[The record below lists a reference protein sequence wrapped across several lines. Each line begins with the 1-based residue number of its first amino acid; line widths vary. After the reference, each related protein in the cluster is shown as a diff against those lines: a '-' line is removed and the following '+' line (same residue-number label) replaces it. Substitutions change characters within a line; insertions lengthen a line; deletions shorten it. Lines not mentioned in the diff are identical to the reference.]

1 MWPFLSTKTDNIR
14 IRIVLHDAVQMGIVE
29 ISKKFSSI
37 SKNYSLKAILS
48 ELLSD
53 YFIRVESSTL
63 VSNNSEMKI
72 VATLEWVT

>member
-1 MWPFLSTKTDNIR
+1 M
-14 IRIVLHDAVQMGIVE
+14 HDAVQMRIVE

>member
-1 MWPFLSTKTDNIR
+1 M
-14 IRIVLHDAVQMGIVE
+14 HDAVQMRIVE

-72 VATLEWVT
+72 VATLE

>member
-37 SKNYSLKAILS
+37 SKKYSLKAILS

>member
-1 MWPFLSTKTDNIR
+1 M
-14 IRIVLHDAVQMGIVE
+14 HDAVQMGIVE

-72 VATLEWVT
+72 VATLE

>member
-1 MWPFLSTKTDNIR
+1 M
-14 IRIVLHDAVQMGIVE
+14 HDAVQMGIVE

>member
-1 MWPFLSTKTDNIR
+1 M
-14 IRIVLHDAVQMGIVE
+14 HDAVQMGIVE

-37 SKNYSLKAILS
+37 SKKYSLKAILS

>member
-1 MWPFLSTKTDNIR
+1 
-14 IRIVLHDAVQMGIVE
+14 MGIVE

-37 SKNYSLKAILS
+37 SKKYSLKAILS

>member
-1 MWPFLSTKTDNIR
+1 M
-14 IRIVLHDAVQMGIVE
+14 HDAVQMGIVE

-37 SKNYSLKAILS
+37 SKKYSLKAILS

-72 VATLEWVT
+72 VATLE

>member
-1 MWPFLSTKTDNIR
+1 M
-14 IRIVLHDAVQMGIVE
+14 HDAVQMGIVE

-53 YFIRVESSTL
+53 YSIRVESSTL